1 MNLFI
6 LDENPQ
12 KAARYHVDRH
22 VVKMPTETAQM
33 ISFIYHDT
41 EFWDDKIPDF
51 MMGFSKT
58 HYKHPCS
65 IWMRESLENFLYACQ
80 LGMELYKEYQFR
92 YNQPEKHLRAR
103 QIFEFALQ
111 TPPKLPKLGLTPFA
125 QAMDEQYIKFSC
137 PIQNYREYYREGKK
151 HLHSWKNRAI
161 PPFLSVNNVLTNI

>member
-125 QAMDEQYIKFSC
+125 QAMDEQFIRFFC

-151 HLHSWKNRAI
+151 HLHTWKNRDT